1 MHKSMMTL
9 EYPKQIL
16 FDECIAMNCNFLM
29 KASQLS
35 CQPCHLLK
43 RPSSKRAF
51 LQLPTLQLE
60 NCARFNTLAAVCTV
74 GLFENPVSDKEG
86 ICKSNLHDYLHTAQ
100 TRVELA
106 WIVTNIWRVDF
117 VILFINATKYHHAQ
131 TCTINANAGGYV
143 GVYKF
148 LNVFSKVRWYIFER
162 LCIDEYFWNQRF
174 PAMSSIGARQGNDS
188 FK

>member
-1 MHKSMMTL
+1 MQCDLLQIYSIKIYVYNFNLDMHKSMMTL

-86 ICKSNLHDYLHTAQ
+86 ICKSNLHDYMRT
-100 TRVELA
+100 V
-106 WIVTNIWRVDF
+106 
-117 VILFINATKYHHAQ
+117 
-131 TCTINANAGGYV
+131 
-143 GVYKF
+143 
-148 LNVFSKVRWYIFER
+148 
-162 LCIDEYFWNQRF
+162 QR
-174 PAMSSIGARQGNDS
+174 PGWS
-188 FK
+188 